1 MPPDIS
7 AAYPVTLLLVMIK
20 VVHTTSDLRVH
31 VNAWRKQNETIALT
45 PTMGYLHKA
54 HLALIEAGRQRCS
67 KSIVSIFVNPKQFGP
82 DEDFERYPR
91 DEENDLRIL
100 TENEVDLAFVPRL
113 DEMYPADFSTSIS
126 VSRLTQN
133 LCAISRPG
141 HFNGVATICAKLFN
155 QCLPDV
161 AVFGEKDY
169 QQLQVIRHMV
179 KDLNIPIEICSVR
192 TVRESDGLAIS
203 SRNVYLDQEGRTR
216 AARIN
221 EILSETAARLYAGHQ
236 PPKELANATAQLI
249 EKVGAP
255 PEYIELCDEDTLV
268 PVVELKAPARLMLAI
283 TVNRTRLIDNW
294 PVLPPQ

>member
-1 MPPDIS
+1 
-7 AAYPVTLLLVMIK
+7 MIK

-31 VNAWRKQNETIALT
+31 VDAWRKQNEKVALI

-54 HLALIEAGRQRCS
+54 HLALIEAGRQSCS
-67 KSIVSIFVNPKQFGP
+67 KSVVSIFVNPRQFGP

-100 TENEVDLAFVPRL
+100 TENQVDLAFVPSL
-113 DEMYPADFSTSIS
+113 DEIYPPDFSTSIS

-133 LCAISRPG
+133 LCAASRPG
-141 HFNGVATICAKLFN
+141 HFSGVATVCAKLFN
-155 QCLPDV
+155 QCRPDV

-169 QQLQVIRHMV
+169 QQLQMIRRMV
-179 KDLNIPIEICSVR
+179 KDLNIPIEIRSVR
-192 TVRESDGLAIS
+192 TVRESDGLAMS
-203 SRNVYLDQEGRTR
+203 SRNIYLDQEGRIR

-221 EILSETAARLYAGHQ
+221 GILSETAARLYAGHV
-236 PPKELANATAQLI
+236 PSKELATATAQLI
-249 EKVGAP
+249 EKVGAS
-255 PEYIELCDEDTLV
+255 PEYIELCDADTLV